1 VHFGPYGARLSQAW
15 KTPNSHPHTDV
26 FPPLTDN
33 ESHMHRR
40 RSPPPAAFPRSIF
53 VIIYLACREAAWASE
68 WRGVC
73 VCVASPLNGT
83 LDAWKI
89 TREMSLTFI
98 VAVRRHSACIY
109 GGVSRHYIILH
120 ACECVFD
127 IALLKVGLTAGTR
140 GAATYFS
147 WSRRRARIHNNE
159 RGVRYH
165 SRLFYAEEI
174 GVCVGKAAHRF
185 CGVSAGLECGLRW
198 KIVFPPL
205 G

>member
-1 VHFGPYGARLSQAW
+1 MVLNSLRPGKPPIRTHTRMFSPRWLTMRAACTVAGRRLQQLFPGLFSWLFTWPAERLLGRVSGGA
-15 KTPNSHPHTDV
+15 
-26 FPPLTDN
+26 
-33 ESHMHRR
+33 
-40 RSPPPAAFPRSIF
+40 
-53 VIIYLACREAAWASE
+53 C
-68 WRGVC
+68 VC

-174 GVCVGKAAHRF
+174 GVSVGKAAHRF
-185 CGVSAGLECGLRW
+185 CGVSAGLECGLGW